1 MAPGNTCDGDLLSS
15 ISRDSCR
22 WVTRVKL
29 QWSPPAPWS
38 CVVGAQNTAIVARHQ
53 RLLLELTA
61 ALTLSWKKMFLGSI
75 FPKSWSLLR
84 HHPSLLQFLCI
95 SHTWGWLR
103 PEETLSHC
111 PSWPHN
117 KRQSPS
123 SYQSSHGNYS
133 FVHCLSRLLWVWG
146 TLTPNLDKCP
156 CSKNNVWQEDIKN
169 WSRRL

>member
-22 WVTRVKL
+22 QVTRVKL

-38 CVVGAQNTAIVARHQ
+38 CVVGAQSTAIVAGHQ

-61 ALTLSWKKMFLGSI
+61 TLTLSWKKMFLGSI

-103 PEETLSHC
+103 PEET
-111 PSWPHN
+111 PHTVHPDLRTRGTVPVPT
-117 KRQSPS
+117 KAAMEITALCTVSAG
-123 SYQSSHGNYS
+123 SYESEAFWHP
-133 FVHCLSRLLWVWG
+133 
-146 TLTPNLDKCP
+146 TLTSVHVVRIMFDR
-156 CSKNNVWQEDIKN
+156 WT
-169 WSRRL
+169 